1 MTKIV
6 DLMKS
11 IIGIF
16 NEHAGEDKMLDKEEL
31 KAMMAHDVF
40 SSQEK
45 LEELVNELDKNHDDK
60 ISFDEFIKSMAYICA
75 LVKIDGEDAA
85 DFNGGHDP
93 TWRGWMNP
101 NTLR

>member
-31 KAMMAHDVF
+31 KAMMG
-40 SSQEK
+40 Q
-45 LEELVNELDKNHDDK
+45 
-60 ISFDEFIKSMAYICA
+60 
-75 LVKIDGEDAA
+75 G
-85 DFNGGHDP
+85 NG
-93 TWRGWMNP
+93 
-101 NTLR
+101 LKVLF